1 MKSVLVVGS
10 ANMDLVVRVETY
22 PQPGETIFG
31 HQFGM
36 YPGGKGANQAVA
48 CAKLGTK
55 TLFVGKMGNDLFQ
68 GKLMQNMN
76 SNGVNVSE
84 VIIDDEA
91 PTGIALISVD
101 ASGQNEIIVVSGSN
115 MNLNPE
121 DIEKKKNLFSQAS
134 IVLTQLEIPL
144 ETVTTIADLAKKSG
158 NKLIL
163 NPAPAR
169 KLPSDLLNKVDY
181 ITPNETELA
190 LLSDLPVTDTESVI
204 KAARLLIHKGV
215 KHVIV
220 TQGSKGALWVNRDHW
235 QHFSAYPVKAVDS
248 TGAGDAFNGTFAC
261 GLAREYSESEAI
273 TFANKVAAFSVTRHG
288 AQTSMPAEKDLSD
301 FKLIKEKEYCS

>member
-1 MKSVLVVGS
+1 
-10 ANMDLVVRVETY
+10 MDMVVRVETY
-22 PQPGETIFG
+22 PQPGETVFG
-31 HQFGM
+31 HQFEM

-68 GKLMQNMN
+68 EKLMQNMS

-84 VIIDDEA
+84 VMIDNEA

-101 ASGQNEIIVVSGSN
+101 SSGQNEIIVVSGSN
-115 MNLNPE
+115 MKLNPE
-121 DIEKKKNLFSQAS
+121 DIENKKSLFSQAS
-134 IVLTQLEIPL
+134 VVLTQLEVPL
-144 ETVTTIADLAKKSG
+144 ETVTTVADLAKKSG
-158 NKLIL
+158 VKLIL

-169 KLPSDLLNKVDY
+169 KLPSDLLHKVDY

-204 KAARLLIHKGV
+204 KAARYLIHKGV

-220 TQGSKGALWVNRDHW
+220 TRGSKGALWVTGNHW
-235 QHFSAYPVKAVDS
+235 QHFSAFPVKAVDT

-261 GLAREYSESEAI
+261 GLAREYPESEAI
-273 TFANKVAAFSVTRHG
+273 TFANKVAALSVTRHG

-301 FKLIKEKEYCS
+301 FELIKEKENRS